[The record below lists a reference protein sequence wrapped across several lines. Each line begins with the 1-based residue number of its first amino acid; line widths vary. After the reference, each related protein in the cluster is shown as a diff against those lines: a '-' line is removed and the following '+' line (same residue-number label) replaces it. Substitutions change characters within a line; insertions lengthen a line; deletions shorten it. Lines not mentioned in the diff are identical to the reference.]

1 MFFLR
6 NPQILILMAVAGVM
20 AYAFNYLI
28 LSIFP
33 GINFYLFFL
42 IVIVYLFLIVKLILY
57 KRKKELEYNDGDYEE
72 IPVWLG
78 NGSILVIIFITFLL
92 SYLYYNATLY
102 YIVIDNGYSKKL
114 EIVIDNDEKIVIEPK
129 STKEIETYK
138 NKISLNYNGKTH
150 NFNLLGKKYILNID
164 SLNQYKVI
172 TEIYSDRQSRV
183 PTNYDNNQ
191 EQIISNELI
200 VNDFDFIFEVP
211 KEVLVEGSNK
221 EIKKRCLIRIKK

>member
-1 MFFLR
+1 
-6 NPQILILMAVAGVM
+6 MAVAGVM

-150 NFNLLGKKYILNID
+150 NFNLLGKKYILNVD

-172 TEIYSDRQSRV
+172 TEIFSDRQSRV
-183 PTNYDNNQ
+183 PSNYDNNQ
-191 EQIISNELI
+191 EQIINNELI

-211 KEVLVEGSNK
+211 KEVLVEGINK

>member
-6 NPQILILMAVAGVM
+6 NPQILVLMALAGVM
-20 AYAFNYLI
+20 AYVFNYLI

-211 KEVLVEGSNK
+211 KEVLVEGINK

>member
-6 NPQILILMAVAGVM
+6 NPQILVLMAVAGVM

>member
-6 NPQILILMAVAGVM
+6 NPQILVLMALAGVM
-20 AYAFNYLI
+20 AYVFNYLI

-150 NFNLLGKKYILNID
+150 NFNLLGKKYILNVD

-172 TEIYSDRQSRV
+172 TEIFSDRQSRV
-183 PTNYDNNQ
+183 PSNYDNNQ
-191 EQIISNELI
+191 EQIINNELI

-211 KEVLVEGSNK
+211 KEVLVEGINK